1 MGSLPS
7 IGLCGKSGSGKSTV
21 ASYLVSEFG
30 YTHIKTGTACREIAL
45 MLFADDSKTTLNAV
59 TDALRSIQP
68 DVWIT
73 AALRD
78 APANQLVVV
87 DSLRFVPDYMLL
99 RQKQYSLW
107 RVEAPLAVRIARL
120 TGRGQEYNPP
130 TDEEAEAETELDGM
144 PFDFVLHNNADTV
157 VEDMYRQVRSA
168 LGVV

>member
-1 MGSLPS
+1 MRGLPN

-21 ASYLVSEFG
+21 ASYLADEFG
-30 YTHIKTGTACREIAL
+30 YTHVKTGTACREIAL

-73 AALRD
+73 AALRN
-78 APANQLVVV
+78 APANQVLVV
-87 DSLRFVPDYMLL
+87 DSQRFLPDYVLL
-99 RQKQYSLW
+99 REKQYSLW
-107 RVEAPLAVRIARL
+107 RVEAPLAVRVARL

-144 PFDFVLHNNADTV
+144 PFDVVLHNNPDIV
-157 VEDMYRQVRSA
+157 VEDMHRQVRSA